1 MESFNNHILMYAP
14 KRSAFRYL
22 TRIYISY
29 QYHIRDIYFQ
39 FLCYN
44 VNRRKGK
51 GNNNDIY
58 PAVFLLFISYSF
70 EAYKC
75 RCFLAAIDYS
85 KHIERETARDKKGNI
100 RF

>member
-1 MESFNNHILMYAP
+1 MYAP
-14 KRSAFRYL
+14 KRSAFRYI
-22 TRIYISY
+22 TRICISY